1 MVKEEKVDSGKETQ
15 VLKNGRISVQSSKKT
30 TVHKKSLIIREI
42 ESGLPKDGVTN
53 RKHFHAPTMP
63 RGRDLEKH
71 LTSK

>member
-1 MVKEEKVDSGKETQ
+1 MQ
-15 VLKNGRISVQSSKKT
+15 RSKKT
-30 TVHKKSLIIREI
+30 TVYKKSLIIREI

-53 RKHFHAPTMP
+53 RKHFHVHTMP